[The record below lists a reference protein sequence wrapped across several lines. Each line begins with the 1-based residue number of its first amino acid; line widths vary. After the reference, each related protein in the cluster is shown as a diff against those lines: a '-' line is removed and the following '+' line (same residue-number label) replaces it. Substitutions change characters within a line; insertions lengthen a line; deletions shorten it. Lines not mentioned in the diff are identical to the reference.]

1 MRHAEAG
8 FTAVLVTLF
17 TLLIIAVLMTTTS
30 ISGWRSRNDVT
41 REYQGYQAFLAAD
54 SGLSSFIARLKES
67 GFGGQLG
74 AVACWVQGVDI
85 GGAACSTPAQLGTL
99 YLSGDTVAGP
109 RVDVRVMT
117 LNGAD
122 STVTVQAVGR
132 FGSSSRAATSTL
144 TQNIKIT
151 RPVFM
156 NFSPPAALTS
166 CPDIGGG
173 GTARLGGRAMSYD
186 GVIYG
191 VTSISAASPSS
202 VTGGMASGT
211 GSTSGWPA
219 TLTVGSSLHLAAGSF
234 LRIGAQGY
242 RVGAVISGTQV
253 TIMPS
258 NPARLPPVGSPL
270 TGSLDVVSIAVRGA
284 VTGFGSYRIPIS
296 DPTSIYPN
304 DVLYFD
310 SGGSAYGLSVVGKG
324 YINGDT
330 DQGYVDV
337 TLGATGAGAF
347 TYSSS
352 GSVVGA
358 VLPATGSQVSGLEP
372 GTPLRRYVAGG
383 TSRHA
388 VQGVPGGV
396 VPSGAWSGSSTVSP
410 AATAGNPTVGCGD
423 ALFTQVFNGMTK
435 AGFHGLTPA
444 ANRLS
449 AITRPLKPDLHWLGP
464 PPGSAPGHFTL
475 NSNDLCGY
483 GILVVHGDLKMQ
495 GTGSLNAAETEC
507 TASGSPGKPR
517 GFTGVIY
524 VTGSFTSS
532 GNSVINGA
540 LVIEGSPGK
549 NETSLG
555 GSMEIQYDPLAVL
568 MSARTLSP
576 LRYSYADGS
585 WGQR

>member
-1 MRHAEAG
+1 MRQAEAG
-8 FTAVLVTLF
+8 VTAVLVTLF
-17 TLLIIAVLMTTTS
+17 TLLIIAILMTTTS

-74 AVACWVQGVDI
+74 AVACWVQGVDV
-85 GGAACSTPAQLGTL
+85 GGGPCPDPARLGTL
-99 YLSGDTVAGP
+99 YLSSDTAAGP
-109 RVDVRVMT
+109 RVDVRVVT

-122 STVTVQAVGR
+122 SSVTVQAVGR
-132 FGSSSRAATSTL
+132 FGASSRAATATL
-144 TQNIKIT
+144 TQNVKIT
-151 RPVFM
+151 KPVFM

-166 CPDIGGG
+166 CPAIDGG

-191 VTSISAASPSS
+191 VTTITAASPAS

-211 GSTSGWPA
+211 GSSSGWPA
-219 TLTVGSSLHLAAGSF
+219 TLTVGSSQHLAAGSY

-242 RVGAVISGTQV
+242 RVGAVLSGTQV
-253 TIMPS
+253 SVMPS
-258 NPARLPPVGSPL
+258 NPQRLPTAGASL
-270 TGSLDVVSIAVRGA
+270 TGALDVVSIAVRGA
-284 VTGFGSYRIPIS
+284 VTGAGPYRIPIS

-304 DVLYFD
+304 DVLYLN
-310 SGGSAYGLSVVGKG
+310 SAGSSYGLTVAGKG
-324 YINGDT
+324 YVNGDT

-337 TLGATGAGAF
+337 TLGATGAGAL
-347 TYSSS
+347 TYSTS

-358 VLPATGSQVSGLEP
+358 VLPATPGMISGLEP

-383 TSRHA
+383 TSRNA
-388 VQGVPGGV
+388 VQGVPAGI
-396 VPSGAWSGSSTVSP
+396 VPPSAWSGSSTVSP
-410 AATAGNPTVGCGD
+410 GATAGNVNVGCAD
-423 ALFTQVFNGMTK
+423 ALFTQVFNGLTK
-435 AGFHGLTPA
+435 ADFYGLTPA
-444 ANRLS
+444 ANRL
-449 AITRPLKPDLHWLGP
+449 TNVNKPLKPDLQWLGP
-464 PPGSAPGHFTL
+464 PPGSAPGSFTF

-483 GILVVHGDLKMQ
+483 GILVVNGDLRMQ
-495 GTGSLNAAETEC
+495 GTGNMNASETAC
-507 TASGSPGKPR
+507 TSSGSSSKPQ

-524 VTGSFTSS
+524 VTGTFTNS

-540 LVIEGSPGK
+540 LVVEGGSTK
-549 NETSLG
+549 NATSLG

-576 LRYSYADGS
+576 LRYAYADGS